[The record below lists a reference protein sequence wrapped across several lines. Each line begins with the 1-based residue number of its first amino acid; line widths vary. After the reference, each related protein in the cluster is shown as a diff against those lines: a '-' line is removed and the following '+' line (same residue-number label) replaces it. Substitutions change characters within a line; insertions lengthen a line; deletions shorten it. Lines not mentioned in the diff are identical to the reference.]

1 MQRTERV
8 ILLHQLLKANRYGLS
23 STQLLAELQCSR
35 STLYRMLCYLRDA
48 LGAPLAQEGDP
59 QPRWRYVGPEAGTF
73 ELPGLWLDGEELY
86 TLALALQLRS
96 GPGAGGPFGD
106 AVGPLLRHLQK
117 QLGAQKAARLGRV
130 RVKRVQAR
138 RLKHP
143 NVLRVVADAL
153 LAGRQLAFR
162 YTARSTTVE
171 TERQVS
177 PQRLTHYRDN
187 WYLTAFDP
195 GPAAL
200 RSFALD
206 RMGQPR
212 LAAEV
217 SVDQPEALLD
227 SHDAGYGLS
236 SGEKTVTAII
246 RFTAHA
252 ARWVGDEIWHPQQRL
267 RQLPDGGLE
276 LTLPYSGQKELLMD
290 VLRYGADAEIVA
302 PQSLRAEMRA
312 MLSDALRR
320 YDEV

>member
-59 QPRWRYVGPEAGTF
+59 LPRWRYVGPEAGTF

-96 GPGAGGPFGD
+96 GANAGGLFED

-117 QLGAQKAARLGRV
+117 QLGAKKAARLGRV
-130 RVKRVQAR
+130 RVKRAQAR
-138 RLKHP
+138 RLRDP
-143 NVLRVVADAL
+143 NVLRLVADAL
-153 LAGRQLAFR
+153 LDGRQLAFR

-195 GPAAL
+195 GPDAL

-206 RMGQPR
+206 RIAQPR
-212 LAAEV
+212 LLTALATDHLEAE
-217 SVDQPEALLD
+217 LD
-227 SHDAGYGLS
+227 THDAGYGMF
-236 SGEKTVTAII
+236 SGECTVIAVL
-246 RFTAHA
+246 RFSAHA
-252 ARWVGDEIWHPQQRL
+252 ARWVADEIWHPLQHL
-267 RQLPDGGLE
+267 EWLPDGSLE
-276 LTLPYSGQKELLMD
+276 LSLPFAGQKELLMD
-290 VLRYGADAEIVA
+290 VLRYGADAEVIA
-302 PQSLRAEMRA
+302 PPSLRAE
-312 MLSDALRR
+312 LRR
-320 YDEV
+320 MLVEALKRYDP